1 MVKVYKSFL
10 AFLEGRFIRIAAA
23 LLFLYLGYLLWSTA
37 PSLEVAVTLCIL
49 ALTVYLFA
57 FEVFSLDATGIG
69 VMILLG
75 LWSWLGPALGVT
87 AALVPAGELF
97 SGFSSNAVVSII
109 AVMIIGAS
117 LDKTGVMT
125 SVANTI
131 TRIGG
136 NTERRIVPLTSGTV
150 GMISGFMQNVGA
162 AALFIPVI
170 SRISAR
176 TGLPASRLLMPMGFC
191 AICGGTLTMVGS
203 SPLILLN
210 DLLLSS
216 NRSLPAE
223 QQMETFGLFAVA
235 PIGVVILASAILYF
249 AFAGRRVLPAVK
261 AGAIEAMGTIEY
273 IRKTYGI
280 HYALYEVRVPA
291 ESDLIGDLVGAVEK
305 TFVMRIV
312 GVHDGKKVRLGPG
325 GLSRDTAI
333 GAGNVLAVMA
343 SEYAMKKFNE
353 ERAAVV
359 EPQLRVFSDYLTQTK
374 AGVAEIVIPPGS
386 RYIGPTIGESWLR
399 KDHGLTV
406 LAIHRLGETI
416 TENIIHIPLQSGD
429 TLVCHTSW
437 ESLQRVERD
446 RNFVVVTTEYPKEEL
461 RPKKVGH
468 ALAFF
473 LLALGLVI
481 FTDLRLSVALMAGAI
496 GMILTGVL
504 KIEEAYSAVS
514 WKTVFLLASL
524 IPLGLAVEHTGAA
537 QWIAAHILHTLGA
550 VPLWVLLAVIA
561 VLSTFFSLV
570 MSNVGATVLLVPLAV
585 NIAVAG
591 GGDPA
596 IFAVTVALATSNSFL
611 IPTHQVNALI
621 MGPGGYRVAD
631 YMRAGGAMTLIFLAV
646 MLVMVNL
653 VF

>member
-1 MVKVYKSFL
+1 M
-10 AFLEGRFIRIAAA
+10 
-23 LLFLYLGYLLWSTA
+23 
-37 PSLEVAVTLCIL
+37 
-49 ALTVYLFA
+49 
-57 FEVFSLDATGIG
+57 
-69 VMILLG
+69 
-75 LWSWLGPALGVT
+75 
-87 AALVPAGELF
+87 
-97 SGFSSNAVVSII
+97 
-109 AVMIIGAS
+109 
-117 LDKTGVMT
+117 
-125 SVANTI
+125 
-131 TRIGG
+131 
-136 NTERRIVPLTSGTV
+136 
-150 GMISGFMQNVGA
+150 
-162 AALFIPVI
+162 
-170 SRISAR
+170 
-176 TGLPASRLLMPMGFC
+176 
-191 AICGGTLTMVGS
+191 
-203 SPLILLN
+203 
-210 DLLLSS
+210 
-216 NRSLPAE
+216 
-223 QQMETFGLFAVA
+223 
-235 PIGVVILASAILYF
+235 YF

-291 ESDLIGDLVGAVEK
+291 ESDLIGELVGDVEK
-305 TFVMRIV
+305 AFVMRIV

-359 EPQLRVFSDYLTQTK
+359 EPQLRLFADYLTQTR

-561 VLSTFFSLV
+561 VLSTFFSLM

-596 IFAVTVALATSNSFL
+596 VFAITVALATSNSFL

-621 MGPGGYRVAD
+621 MGPGGYRVVD